1 MERIKKLLPQEKHL
15 RLTVIFFVLGLIV
28 RLVFF
33 IKGDIVSAMPGD
45 ERSENDLA
53 CIISSLTFGNFV
65 LVYILTYIFNL
76 IIRLTGAGITALA
89 GVIGVQIINIV
100 IDCLFL
106 KAVYKLDKRF
116 TPVISM
122 LSTLYMLSYIV
133 GLALGLIFFQVPF
146 NLLTLIAAFIFYR
159 YRVPEAKDETTK
171 D

>member
-1 MERIKKLLPQEKHL
+1 MSKVKKLLPQDKYL
-15 RLTVIFFVLGLIV
+15 RITVIFFVLGMIV

-65 LVYILTYIFNL
+65 LVYILTCIFNL

-100 IDCLFL
+100 LDCLFI
-106 KAVYKLDKRF
+106 KAVYKLDKHFR
-116 TPVISM
+116 PVISM
-122 LSTLYMLSYIV
+122 LSTLYTLSYII
-133 GLALGLIFFQVPF
+133 GLVLGLIFLQVPF
-146 NLLTLIAAFIFYR
+146 NLLTLIAAVIFYKHK
-159 YRVPEAKDETTK
+159 VPEDMDEK
-171 D
+171 ND